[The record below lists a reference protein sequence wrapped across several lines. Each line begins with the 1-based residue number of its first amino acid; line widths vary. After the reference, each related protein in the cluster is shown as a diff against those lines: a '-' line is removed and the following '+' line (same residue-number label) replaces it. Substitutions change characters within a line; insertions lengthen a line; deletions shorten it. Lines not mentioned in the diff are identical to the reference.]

1 MSTETDPL
9 MRPAA
14 TLPRRLRALFTATAF
29 AVPLLIPAPTS
40 AQVTAPAAAPTAME
54 ALAPTDA
61 RVMFVRGPVEVL
73 TPTARPLAA
82 GEVLHRGMRVRTGA
96 HAQATIALP
105 NGSTVDLEEN
115 GLLTLFTAPGARTDD
130 PLSTTTTL
138 TRGTAR
144 VRQGAAGLRA
154 TPIPVQTEALT
165 VWAGRADA
173 MIAADLGGNVTRLAV
188 WRGRMRVR
196 VGTREYLL
204 TQGYG
209 VQEESGHGPG
219 VLRLLPRAPVWRAA
233 PPPRVLTFGEP
244 IDVQAM
250 WSPNPR
256 AAQANPA
263 SEWKVQLARD
273 DAFHDLVVNDRV
285 PVATTSYTG
294 RRLAPGTYHMR
305 VVAVDINRFESA
317 ASPVARVEIAAPT
330 VIPAA
335 DAPEG
340 RRAAIRIP
348 DGFYCGLDG
357 AALAAHGAPIVL
369 HPGRPHTLRCALNP
383 RGRDA
388 RDHVI
393 PAGLAGPLRREVRVD
408 PPAADSDDGPA
419 TGVLSLRLRDSAGEP
434 VSLARVEASATDGV
448 TVDPVR
454 ETDQRGVYT
463 ATVRWP
469 RGVRATRV
477 RFTINEALQFDQ
489 DARVDRVQVVPPRP
503 AAQAARAPAPPVVEV
518 IRMAPPRDPEDDERV
533 NPEE

>member
-1 MSTETDPL
+1 METDPL
-9 MRPAA
+9 MRPST
-14 TLPRRLRALFTATAF
+14 TLARSLRSVLTAVAF
-29 AVPLLIPAPTS
+29 AIPSLVPARTS
-40 AQVTAPAAAPTAME
+40 AQEVPTATE
-54 ALAPTDA
+54 ALQATDA
-61 RVMFVRGPVEVL
+61 RVTFVRGIVEVL
-73 TPTARPLAA
+73 TPTARPLVA
-82 GEVLHRGMRVRTGA
+82 GEVLHRGMRVRTGSRS
-96 HAQATIALP
+96 QATLALP

-115 GLLTLFTAPGARTDD
+115 ALLTLFTAPGASPSD
-130 PLSTTTTL
+130 PMATTTTL

-144 VRQGAAGLRA
+144 VRASATGLR
-154 TPIPVQTEALT
+154 TPPIPVQTEAVT

-173 MIAADLGGNVTRLAV
+173 MITADLGGHLTRMAV

-219 VLRLLPRAPVWRAA
+219 VLRLLPRAPVWRSA

-250 WSPNPR
+250 WSANPR

-263 SEWKVQLARD
+263 SEWKVQVARD
-273 DAFHDLVVNDRV
+273 ETFRDVIATDVV
-285 PVATTSYTG
+285 PVSTTTYTG
-294 RRLAPGTYHMR
+294 RRLAPGTYHLR
-305 VVAVDINRFESA
+305 VVAIDINRFESA
-317 ASPVARVEIAAPT
+317 ASPVARVEVAAPT

-340 RRAAIRIP
+340 RRAAVRVP

-357 AALAAHGAPIVL
+357 GALTGHDTQLVL
-369 HPGRPHTLRCALNP
+369 HPGRAHQLRCALNP

-388 RDHVI
+388 REHTI
-393 PAGLAGPLRREVRVD
+393 PAGLSGPLSREVRVD
-408 PPAADSDDGPA
+408 PPSSDTVDGPA
-419 TGVLSLRLRDSAGEP
+419 TGVLSLRLRDAAGEP
-434 VSLARVEASATDGV
+434 VSLARVEAMGSDGV

-469 RGVRATRV
+469 RGVRSCRV

-489 DARVDRVQVVPPRP
+489 DARVERVQVVTARQAPPRP
-503 AAQAARAPAPPVVEV
+503 DPSRVHFEVVP
-518 IRMAPPRDPEDDERV
+518 MAPPRDPEDEPV
-533 NPEE
+533 NAEE